1 MVSQGRDK
9 PRLADRLEKDKRP
22 NNQSLKASQWPHYLF
37 VSVKKSEKTYRN
49 NPLHRFEQM
58 VQTNNQFYFA
68 FHCYSLRCFTQK
80 SRLLH
85 S

>member
-58 VQTNNQFYFA
+58 VT
-68 FHCYSLRCFTQK
+68 SLMFLLYKLIINFT
-80 SRLLH
+80 LL
-85 S
+85 SIATR